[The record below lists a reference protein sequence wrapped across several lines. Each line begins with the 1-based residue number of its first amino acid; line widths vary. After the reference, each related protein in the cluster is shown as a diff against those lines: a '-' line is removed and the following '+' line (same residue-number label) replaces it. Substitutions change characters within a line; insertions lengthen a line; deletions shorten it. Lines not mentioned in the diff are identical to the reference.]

1 MDESRERER
10 RWLRRHALFAPFGV
24 FAATLLLL
32 VRSGQW
38 SGWENLESAAKLVD
52 LGAVMYSMVAVLAE
66 RGVDLVFWALEQRKK
81 RIEERKA
88 EGRAEERAK
97 IKAHLERVSR
107 EEGIPLERLLPGEE
121 DAK

>member
-1 MDESRERER
+1 M
-10 RWLRRHALFAPFGV
+10 RRHALFAPFGV

-38 SGWENLESAAKLVD
+38 SGWESLESAAKLVD
-52 LGAVMYSMVAVLAE
+52 LAAVMYGMVAVLAE

-88 EGRAEERAK
+88 QGRAQGRAEERAK
-97 IKAHLERVSR
+97 IKAHLARVSR
-107 EEGIPLERLLPGEE
+107 EEGIPLEKLLPGEE
-121 DAK
+121 DAN

>member
-1 MDESRERER
+1 MC
-10 RWLRRHALFAPFGV
+10 RHALFAPFGV